1 MQHKSLDEVGQIAKV
16 SPIGIAQKKMS
27 RRERLERWATALER
41 LERKPL
47 KSLMRIEFMTEE
59 ERCLLREENTPL
71 SVAYE
76 DPILREEGLAS
87 DRYGDS
93 ITFFELTREEAH
105 YLVCDCHYHG
115 SMTAAEVAG
124 RVRSVA
130 RRFSVREFWSRAFA
144 GG

>member
-1 MQHKSLDEVGQIAKV
+1 MQHRTLSEVGQIAKV
-16 SPIGIAQKKMS
+16 GPLETVPRKMT
-27 RRERLERWATALER
+27 RREKLERWATALDQ
-41 LERKPL
+41 LDRKPL
-47 KSLMRIEFMTEE
+47 KSLMRIEFLTEE

-71 SVAYE
+71 SIAYG
-76 DPILREEGLAS
+76 DPILRDEGLAS

-93 ITFFELTREEAH
+93 VAFFELTRDEAH

-144 GG
+144 AG

>member
-1 MQHKSLDEVGQIAKV
+1 MQHRTLDEVGQIAKV
-16 SPIGIAQKKMS
+16 SPVGIEKRMS

-41 LERKPL
+41 LDRKQL

-71 SVAYE
+71 TIAYE

-93 ITFFELTREEAH
+93 INFFELTREEAH
-105 YLVCDCHYHG
+105 YLVCDC
-115 SMTAAEVAG
+115 
-124 RVRSVA
+124 
-130 RRFSVREFWSRAFA
+130 
-144 GG
+144 